1 MNKKIIIILYF
12 HLFAV
17 EIMAQQYVFNITS
30 AASYCD
36 NYFTSDA
43 LNSAVIKTTDKPLKF
58 YDARMGFK
66 LGVVVNRNIY
76 KNIGLNLEAGY
87 ALGGFRLPKN
97 GYNNINI
104 FNVHQLYAVLAPQI
118 KFFKHLNIAI
128 GGFSSA
134 NLFYTQYTGSQK
146 ITEKVNFGSVIKLS
160 YQVDKFNIGMRYFN
174 YKTPFYKNGDIKEYW
189 KIYDFVLS
197 YRLFNF

>member
-1 MNKKIIIILYF
+1 MNKKIIIIFCF
-12 HLFAV
+12 HLYVV
-17 EIMAQQYVFNITS
+17 EIMAQQYSFNITS

-76 KNIGLNLEAGY
+76 KNIGLNLEVGY

-97 GYNNINI
+97 G
-104 FNVHQLYAVLAPQI
+104 
-118 KFFKHLNIAI
+118 
-128 GGFSSA
+128 
-134 NLFYTQYTGSQK
+134 
-146 ITEKVNFGSVIKLS
+146 
-160 YQVDKFNIGMRYFN
+160 
-174 YKTPFYKNGDIKEYW
+174 
-189 KIYDFVLS
+189 
-197 YRLFNF
+197 